1 MTLSREFGELLRFR
15 AVCADAGSDQRRDL
29 GELWADFVGGR
40 VVVADEFCTDDRWCM
55 ALSRPAERA
64 LDRRLEPRRVEVLER
79 ILLGK
84 GQKSL
89 AVELNVAPSTVTLI
103 ASDCLKAMGLD
114 CSSSRVPLLLVM
126 AAHAWRARTDY
137 KEARASEVAHDGAAY
152 EVISVPRPEARLASR
167 LSPAE
172 CAVARLLLEGRRHS
186 EIAVLR
192 QTSERTVANQLA
204 AAFHKLNV
212 SGRAELICHLVS
224 REPLSTRRTRAT
236 AHRDVQPQSASSPG
250 M

>member
-1 MTLSREFGELLRFR
+1 MTLSQGIGELLRFP
-15 AVCADAGSDQRRDL
+15 AACADATSDRRRDL

-40 VVVADEFCTDDRWCM
+40 VLVADAFFTDERWFM
-55 ALSRPAERA
+55 ALSKTPTAR
-64 LDRRLEPRRVEVLER
+64 LDRRLEPRRVDVLER
-79 ILLGK
+79 ILLGR

-89 AVELNVAPSTVTLI
+89 AVELKVAPSTVTLI

-126 AAHAWRARTDY
+126 AAHAWRARTDFQ
-137 KEARASEVAHDGAAY
+137 EARTSELVHEGAEY
-152 EVISVPRPEARLASR
+152 EVISVPRPESRLAHR

-186 EIAVLR
+186 EIALLR

-204 AAFHKLNV
+204 AAFHKLDV
-212 SGRAELICHLVS
+212 SGRAELICYLIS
-224 REPLSTRRTRAT
+224 REPLATRRSRA
-236 AHRDVQPQSASSPG
+236 SAGRNGHVPASPLSL
-250 M
+250 